1 MAIEGYALKSRGGH
15 SVTGVPM
22 EWAFFL
28 WVVETSQSEFRPK
41 AFILLRDPQET
52 GAIMIH
58 KMISIKHSF
67 HAL

>member
-1 MAIEGYALKSRGGH
+1 MAIQGYTLKARGGH

-22 EWAFFL
+22 ERAFFL

-41 AFILLRDPQET
+41 AFILLRDPQES
-52 GAIMIH
+52 GAVLIHNMIY
-58 KMISIKHSF
+58 IKHSF